1 MIARGDKL
9 VILDDMVLDVRNFR
23 WEHPGGQFLID
34 FHIGRDISKYFYG
47 GYVLEHSTGM
57 KPTNHSNIAR
67 SIINGLIIGKL
78 CKASHTFE
86 GQITH
91 CTDINSNTKVL
102 TMKCDEVIVS
112 GDVDDFGKH
121 FLIRSLNNRSI

>member
-1 MIARGDKL
+1 
-9 VILDDMVLDVRNFR
+9 
-23 WEHPGGQFLID
+23 
-34 FHIGRDISKYFYG
+34 
-47 GYVLEHSTGM
+47 M
-57 KPTNHSNIAR
+57 KPTNHSYVAR
-67 SIINGLIIGKL
+67 SIVNGHIIGKL
-78 CKASHTFE
+78 YKAPHTFE

-91 CTDINSNTKVL
+91 CTDVNSNTKVL